1 MSRIDN
7 KVAIVTGAGRG
18 IGREIALTLARA
30 GAIVIATDIE
40 GSEATA
46 QAARAVSPKSI
57 GLDFDVTQLEQID
70 DFVDGIAK
78 QFGSIDI
85 LVNNAGVTRKI
96 DFFDMTIQD
105 FNWIVDVNIKG
116 TFFMLQAAAR
126 WMREQGGGRVVN
138 IGSIAGKGYKNT
150 SNICYASTKGA
161 ITIMSRIAAVQLG
174 GFNIT
179 VNTVCPGLTET
190 EMMIDW
196 MERRTRETNRSL
208 EDVKNELT
216 QDIVLRRINSV
227 TDIAEGVL
235 FLVSPQSRN
244 ITGQSLNVD
253 GGIMWD

>member
-1 MSRIDN
+1 MSGINN

-46 QAARAVSPKSI
+46 EAAREVSPKSI
-57 GLDFDVTQLEQID
+57 GIDFDVAQLERIGE
-70 DFVDGIAK
+70 FVDGIAK
-78 QFGSIDI
+78 QFGSVDI

-96 DFFDMTIQD
+96 DFFDMTIKD

-116 TFFMLQAAAR
+116 TFFMMQAAAR

-138 IGSIAGKGYKNT
+138 LGSIAGKGYKNT

-179 VNTVCPGLTET
+179 VNTVCPGMTET

-196 MERRTRETNRSL
+196 MERRTRETNRTL
-208 EDVKNELT
+208 EEVKSELT
-216 QDIVLRRINSV
+216 QDVALRRINSV
-227 TDIAEGVL
+227 TDIAQSVL
-235 FLVSPQSRN
+235 FLVSPESRN

-253 GGIMWD
+253 GGTMWD